1 MTRVENIDRI
11 KEIMV
16 RKVVTVNPEADLATA
31 ARRMMKRG
39 IGSIAVVKGGRLVG
53 IITES
58 DFMRY
63 ASIGLDMGKARVGN
77 HMRKRIVTCDPS
89 CRIWDAL
96 MIMKKRK
103 VRHLPVTTKNGRLQG
118 IVSLRDLI
126 AASQLTSIYLI

>member
-1 MTRVENIDRI
+1 LTRVENIDKI
-11 KEIMV
+11 QEIMV
-16 RKVVTVNPEADLATA
+16 RKVVTIGPEADLATA
-31 ARRMMKRG
+31 ARRMTKKG
-39 IGSIAVVKGGRLVG
+39 IGSIAVVEEGRLVG

-63 ASIGLDMGKARVGN
+63 ASIGLDMGKARVGS
-77 HMRKRIVTCDPS
+77 HMRKRVVICHPS

-103 VRHLPVTTKNGRLQG
+103 VRHLPVTTKAGKLLG